1 MEAQLRELKSMGI
14 PSSSLDISLVV
25 VGITFFEAFVS
36 LINQLTTAT
45 ESNHVNSSP
54 NVIISI

>member
-1 MEAQLRELKSMGI
+1 MGI
-14 PSSSLDISLVV
+14 QSRDISLGV

-36 LINQLTTAT
+36 LINQVTTAT
-45 ESNHVNSSP
+45 ESNHVNSSL